1 MATRLR
7 RTHGRILGMARKKRN
22 TVRTDSSRTEPLGA
36 ESPDL
41 PADEQAGDLQGLSDI
56 PGADSQSV
64 RELAAEGQFFEAA
77 VVSGIEDAP
86 PADVGEVKTKEVP
99 EDDVP
104 TEYVDRDLDKLKE

>member
-1 MATRLR
+1 
-7 RTHGRILGMARKKRN
+7 MARKKRN
-22 TVRTDSSRTEPLGA
+22 KDRTDNTPTEPVTPEDPG
-36 ESPDL
+36 L
-41 PADEQAGDLQGLSDI
+41 PADEQSGDLQGLPNV

-86 PADVGEVKTKEVP
+86 PADEAEVKTKEVP

-104 TEYVDRDLDKLKE
+104 PEYTDRDLDEPRE